1 MSMIGELLN
10 MLKRLEKIFDSIL
23 VLLSVISGI
32 IFIFIMSSV
41 CIDVVMRYFINRPMK
56 WVIEISEYL
65 LVYMT
70 FLGTAWVLRQDG
82 HVTVDILTV
91 RLNPKFRVIVGIIS
105 SLIGVL
111 VCLIIV
117 WFGTIE
123 TWDNFERG
131 VRIPSILEFPKAPLL
146 AVIPFGSFFL
156 MIQFIRR
163 AFGFIKKINWIKNGS
178 ERNESKWNGG

>member
-1 MSMIGELLN
+1 MVAELLN
-10 MLKRLEKIFDSIL
+10 ILKRLEKIFDTVL
-23 VLLSVISGI
+23 ELLSFISGI

-41 CIDVVMRYFINRPMK
+41 CIDVFMRYFLNRPMN

-82 HVTVDILTV
+82 HVTVDILTI
-91 RLNPKFRVIVGIIS
+91 RLNPKVRVITGITS
-105 SLIGVL
+105 SLIGVF

-131 VRIPSILEFPKAPLL
+131 VRNPSILEFPKAPLL

-163 AFGFIKKINWIKNGS
+163 AFGFIKKKNRIKNGG
-178 ERNESKWNGG
+178 ERSDSKWNGG